1 MPPTV
6 SACVAVHVL
15 VEAGVR
21 GVEVRPVQVSAGE
34 QDMLDKVRTA
44 VTVGPE
50 GADPAV
56 VWPSDGA

>member
-1 MPPTV
+1 M
-6 SACVAVHVL
+6 AVHVL

-21 GVEVRPVQVSAGE
+21 GVEARPVQVSAGE